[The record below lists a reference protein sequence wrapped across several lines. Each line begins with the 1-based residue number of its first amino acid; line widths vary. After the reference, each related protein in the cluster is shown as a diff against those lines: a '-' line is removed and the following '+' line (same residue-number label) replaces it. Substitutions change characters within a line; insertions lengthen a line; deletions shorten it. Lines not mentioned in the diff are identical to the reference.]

1 MFTNFLYPQRSFDSQ
16 NLELMDRPQPVSS
29 ELLTDLQNL
38 ERLNRYFGSH
48 ALVLRF
54 LKRWVQAGESIR
66 IIDLCTGFG
75 DIPRRMVDW
84 CRKNAVTVRIAAIDS
99 QASTLELAETAGY
112 PEINFVR
119 ADVFEFE
126 EPADL
131 VFCSLAL
138 HHFPDDKASELVRR
152 MKKMASRAVLV
163 SDLERTDLAI
173 FGIDLLTATLFRQPM
188 TCHDARLSI
197 RRAFSFRE
205 MHRLAEEAAW
215 EQFGH
220 ARFPVCRQAIWLETQ
235 KIVSR
240 GGR

>member
-1 MFTNFLYPQRSFDSQ
+1 MFTNFLYPQRFFDPC

-29 ELLTDLQNL
+29 QLLIDLQNL
-38 ERLNRYFGSH
+38 EKLNRYFGSH

-54 LKRWVQAGESIR
+54 LKRWARAGESVR

-84 CRKNAVTVRIAAIDS
+84 CRKNAVTVRIAAVDS
-99 QASTLELAETAGY
+99 QAATLELAETAGY
-112 PEINFVR
+112 PEISFVR

-138 HHFPDDKASELVRR
+138 HHFSDDKAGELMRR
-152 MKKMASRAVLV
+152 IKQMASRAVLI
-163 SDLERTDLAI
+163 SDLERTDLGI
-173 FGIDLLTATLFRQPM
+173 LGIDFLTATLFRQPM
-188 TCHDARLSI
+188 TRHDARLSI

-205 MHRLAEEAAW
+205 MHRLAEEAGW
-215 EQFGH
+215 ERFGH
-220 ARFPVCRQAIWLETQ
+220 ARFPVCRQAIWLEA
-235 KIVSR
+235 
-240 GGR
+240 

>member
-1 MFTNFLYPQRSFDSQ
+1 MFTNFLYPQRSFDPY

-29 ELLTDLQNL
+29 ELLIDLQNL
-38 ERLNRYFGSH
+38 EKLNRYFGSH

-54 LKRWVQAGESIR
+54 LKRWARTGESVR

-84 CRKNAVTVRIAAIDS
+84 CRKNAVTVRIAAVDS
-99 QASTLELAETAGY
+99 QAATLKLAETTGY
-112 PEINFVR
+112 PEISFVR

-138 HHFPDDKASELVRR
+138 HHFSDDKASELMRR
-152 MKKMASRAVLV
+152 IKQMASRAALI
-163 SDLERTDLAI
+163 SDLERTDL
-173 FGIDLLTATLFRQPM
+173 GILGIQLLTATVFREPM
-188 TCHDARLSI
+188 TVYDARLSI

-205 MHRLAEEAAW
+205 MRRLAEKAGW
-215 EQFGH
+215 ERFGH
-220 ARFPVCRQAIWLETQ
+220 ARFPVCRQAIWTETR
-235 KIVSR
+235 K
-240 GGR
+240 